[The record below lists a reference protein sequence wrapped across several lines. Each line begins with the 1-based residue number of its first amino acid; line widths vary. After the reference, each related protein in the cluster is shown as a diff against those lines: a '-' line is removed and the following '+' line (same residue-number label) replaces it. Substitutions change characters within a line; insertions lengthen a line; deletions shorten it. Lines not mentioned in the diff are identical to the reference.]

1 MIISCIERKDEGSDL
16 LLQIPDNPISVISIN
31 DFSILSYDEKIFI
44 RDYFDASF
52 FEKELF
58 TSLNKFIYSKHKI
71 GKQDFGKL
79 FFLEKNGL
87 NRNIIFKDSIDYDEK
102 KIFLFDNNNLDYYLT
117 KYLNF
122 DVISDNRFL
131 IENFLRGSN
140 YKSNTNS
147 QNFFDL
153 VKTRS
158 NNVSIFVSE
167 DFNSTKLEELNI
179 NLSDISDWINFE
191 FEIKNDEI
199 IIIGLSKLDS
209 KKRSFGLIKNI
220 KPQKNEILKILPND
234 FTLFKSYSFNKDYS
248 EKNINNLIN
257 KNSNEEINLNPI
269 LSGSDEFGYFFNDK
283 DSVFIIKNDQYRI
296 DTLDINFKLQKKYRD
311 EKIYLNENFKLVI
324 DKINEFNFIG
334 DKVYLTQIDE
344 NIIVSKN
351 IESIER
357 LILSYYNKSTFLL
370 NADLNDYL
378 KNIPT
383 KNSSL
388 ELVKLTNNENELS
401 VWIKS
406 NQIKDSIIYSSLYNS
421 KTRIQ
426 KNINKTKLVLSKSF
440 PNEIIIKPKIIH
452 NHKTKEKNII
462 FQDSDNKLIL
472 IEFSGKIIWSKKL
485 NGSINSD
492 IFQVDTYKN
501 NKLQFLFSTS
511 KELILL
517 DINGDIVKK
526 IDVKSKNYFKN
537 LSVFDYDKN
546 KNYRYVIQDASNL
559 KMYNSSFE
567 IVKGFKKIKLNNGL
581 KEPLKHLRIL
591 NRDYLILKN
600 NEDKISILDRRG
612 NIRIKLPKDLSFNT
626 NLFKHDNGMIAFDNN
641 NNILRIDINGK
652 IYKQKLVDNEKI
664 LFANN
669 KYKITFGTNKLIVNG
684 KDYRLPFGSYQDL
697 KIQNFSNDLYYSIFD
712 KDSNKIYLFKNYNI
726 IPGFPFFSSSDL
738 DLNYTNNTINA
749 LFLGDKNEIQ
759 LYSFN

>member
-234 FTLFKSYSFNKDYS
+234 FTLFKSYSFN
-248 EKNINNLIN
+248 
-257 KNSNEEINLNPI
+257 
-269 LSGSDEFGYFFNDK
+269 
-283 DSVFIIKNDQYRI
+283 
-296 DTLDINFKLQKKYRD
+296 
-311 EKIYLNENFKLVI
+311 
-324 DKINEFNFIG
+324 
-334 DKVYLTQIDE
+334 
-344 NIIVSKN
+344 
-351 IESIER
+351 
-357 LILSYYNKSTFLL
+357 
-370 NADLNDYL
+370 
-378 KNIPT
+378 
-383 KNSSL
+383 
-388 ELVKLTNNENELS
+388 
-401 VWIKS
+401 
-406 NQIKDSIIYSSLYNS
+406 
-421 KTRIQ
+421 
-426 KNINKTKLVLSKSF
+426 
-440 PNEIIIKPKIIH
+440 
-452 NHKTKEKNII
+452 
-462 FQDSDNKLIL
+462 
-472 IEFSGKIIWSKKL
+472 
-485 NGSINSD
+485 
-492 IFQVDTYKN
+492 
-501 NKLQFLFSTS
+501 
-511 KELILL
+511 
-517 DINGDIVKK
+517 
-526 IDVKSKNYFKN
+526 
-537 LSVFDYDKN
+537 
-546 KNYRYVIQDASNL
+546 
-559 KMYNSSFE
+559 
-567 IVKGFKKIKLNNGL
+567 
-581 KEPLKHLRIL
+581 
-591 NRDYLILKN
+591 
-600 NEDKISILDRRG
+600 
-612 NIRIKLPKDLSFNT
+612 
-626 NLFKHDNGMIAFDNN
+626 
-641 NNILRIDINGK
+641 
-652 IYKQKLVDNEKI
+652 
-664 LFANN
+664 
-669 KYKITFGTNKLIVNG
+669 
-684 KDYRLPFGSYQDL
+684 
-697 KIQNFSNDLYYSIFD
+697 
-712 KDSNKIYLFKNYNI
+712 
-726 IPGFPFFSSSDL
+726 
-738 DLNYTNNTINA
+738 
-749 LFLGDKNEIQ
+749 
-759 LYSFN
+759 